1 MPLYT
6 LNIFVLKT
14 SPSSGAKLPHLIEPN
29 GLAVFGKLK
38 SIYTFKL
45 VYQNTSFTLG
55 SRATATTKTKSWS
68 LIIDQTN

>member
-14 SPSSGAKLPHLIEPN
+14 SPSSGAKLPHLNKPG

-38 SIYTFKL
+38 TVYTFKL
-45 VYQNTSFTLG
+45 VYQNTSFTSFRR
-55 SRATATTKTKSWS
+55 SRATAPTKTNS
-68 LIIDQTN
+68 

>member
-45 VYQNTSFTLG
+45 VYQNTSFTSFLR
-55 SRATATTKTKSWS
+55 SRATAPTKTKSWS
-68 LIIDQTN
+68 LIID